1 MSVDFPIIVNAL
13 RKKVFN
19 HTVAKTYLKLKQIA
33 QLKTYDEGYQ
43 RKRDSEHE
51 AKIIKYLEKSSNRY
65 LPDIILVIRHDEIK
79 FEEKVLLNNTIFKIN
94 EDSNGIL
101 KITLKNK
108 DSIANI
114 KIIDGNHRVS
124 AIKKILEE
132 TPTSELSDFEIGVTF
147 IITHDKP
154 SDFEDELALFYYLNS
169 KAKALLPSDY
179 LNEAT
184 KNLTDSKAKEIDWW
198 LYIFKKSQNALT
210 EIFEDKFSDK
220 LKIQDMIISS
230 SDFLAQKII
239 VDDLEAMPIFF
250 DILRD
255 LKESPLIKDIINDMS
270 HLQIQIQPSN

>member
-114 KIIDGNHRVS
+114 KIID
-124 AIKKILEE
+124 
-132 TPTSELSDFEIGVTF
+132 
-147 IITHDKP
+147 
-154 SDFEDELALFYYLNS
+154 
-169 KAKALLPSDY
+169 
-179 LNEAT
+179 
-184 KNLTDSKAKEIDWW
+184 
-198 LYIFKKSQNALT
+198 
-210 EIFEDKFSDK
+210 
-220 LKIQDMIISS
+220 
-230 SDFLAQKII
+230 
-239 VDDLEAMPIFF
+239 
-250 DILRD
+250 
-255 LKESPLIKDIINDMS
+255 
-270 HLQIQIQPSN
+270 

>member
-101 KITLKNK
+101 KITLKK
-108 DSIANI
+108 Q
-114 KIIDGNHRVS
+114 R
-124 AIKKILEE
+124 
-132 TPTSELSDFEIGVTF
+132 
-147 IITHDKP
+147 
-154 SDFEDELALFYYLNS
+154 FYCKY
-169 KAKALLPSDY
+169 
-179 LNEAT
+179 
-184 KNLTDSKAKEIDWW
+184 KNNRW
-198 LYIFKKSQNALT
+198 KSQS
-210 EIFEDKFSDK
+210 FSY
-220 LKIQDMIISS
+220 
-230 SDFLAQKII
+230 QKNTG
-239 VDDLEAMPIFF
+239 
-250 DILRD
+250 R
-255 LKESPLIKDIINDMS
+255 N
-270 HLQIQIQPSN
+270 SNK